1 MRTTVAID
9 DELLA
14 AARRLARQRNQTLG
28 QTIEA
33 ALRRL
38 LADCGEREPAP
49 PVPVFTGGTGL
60 RPGVDLSSNRA
71 IHELL
76 DDGLD
81 LDQRR

>member
-9 DELLA
+9 DELLI
-14 AARRLARQRNQTLG
+14 AARRLAQQRNQTLG

-33 ALRRL
+33 ALRRM
-38 LADCGEREPAP
+38 LADCREQVAAP
-49 PVPVFTGGTGL
+49 PVPIFTGGTGL
-60 RPGVDLSSNRA
+60 RPGVDLDSNRA

-76 DDGLD
+76 DEGLD